1 MIKKRGKEGR
11 IKEGER
17 KECWKRVK
25 GNCRTQESE
34 KGNVKGASLGNEGNI
49 NIGEG
54 GSKVTEHSRTQFLWW
69 GNGKMDGGF
78 LINEGEI
85 YCRRHER

>member
-1 MIKKRGKEGR
+1 MIKKRGKKGH

-17 KECWKRVK
+17 KECGKRVK
-25 GNCRTQESE
+25 GNCRTQGSE

-49 NIGEG
+49 NTGEG
-54 GSKVTEHSRTQFLWW
+54 GSKVTEHSRTQLLWW

-78 LINEGEI
+78 LQKKEGDK
-85 YCRRHER
+85 CRRH